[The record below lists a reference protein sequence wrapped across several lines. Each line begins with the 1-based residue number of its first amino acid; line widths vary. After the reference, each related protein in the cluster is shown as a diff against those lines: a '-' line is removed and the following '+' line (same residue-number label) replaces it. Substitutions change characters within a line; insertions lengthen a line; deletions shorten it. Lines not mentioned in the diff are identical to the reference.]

1 MFLRKLLILC
11 IFMAFLI
18 SAVGC
23 PARKPSPLNQ
33 RYQEEP
39 RLSVYFHE
47 TGDVREMKMEEYLMG
62 VVAAEMDPQWP
73 REALAAQAIV
83 ARTFTLKKIEE
94 GGVEKRGTD
103 ASTDIEEFQAYDAER
118 INENVRQAVAD
129 TRGEVATYQ
138 GNLIKGWFHAD
149 GGGLTAASAAEGLA
163 FKGEAPYIHS
173 VEDPGFKIT
182 LPENKSWTASFPISQ
197 VRQAVQKAAGSD
209 PGEISTVEV
218 VEKGPSGRV
227 TQVRL
232 GDVTLSGHGLRLAL
246 DSTVMRS
253 TLWDDISIQDGQLV
267 VTGKGYGHGVGM
279 SQWGAR
285 ALAEQGRSPEDIVRY
300 FFKDIQIEDLWD

>member
-1 MFLRKLLILC
+1 
-11 IFMAFLI
+11 
-18 SAVGC
+18 
-23 PARKPSPLNQ
+23 
-33 RYQEEP
+33 
-39 RLSVYFHE
+39 
-47 TGDVREMKMEEYLMG
+47 
-62 VVAAEMDPQWP
+62 
-73 REALAAQAIV
+73 
-83 ARTFTLKKIEE
+83 
-94 GGVEKRGTD
+94 RGTD

-182 LPENKSWTASFPISQ
+182 LPENKSWTATFPISQ
-197 VRQAVQKAAGSD
+197 VRQAVQKATGSD

>member
-39 RLSVYFHE
+39 SLSVYFHE

-94 GGVEKRGTD
+94 GGVEQRGTD

-149 GGGLTAASAAEGLA
+149 GGGLTAASADEGLA

-197 VRQAVQKAAGSD
+197 VRQAVQKATGSD

-218 VEKGPSGRV
+218 VEKGPSGRA

-253 TLWDDISIQDGQLV
+253 ALWEDISIQDGQLV